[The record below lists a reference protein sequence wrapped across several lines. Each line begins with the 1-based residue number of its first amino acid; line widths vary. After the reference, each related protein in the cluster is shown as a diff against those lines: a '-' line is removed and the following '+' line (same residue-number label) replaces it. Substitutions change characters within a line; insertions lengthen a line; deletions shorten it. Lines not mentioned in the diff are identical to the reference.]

1 MVLRT
6 IENEFQGVEAKL
18 FNDVATWQVVY
29 SNQTPPERQATRLVI
44 VDERQAEEFMS
55 SALSEL
61 RVREGIRIA
70 FGVRDMA
77 SAMRLAERWV
87 DEIASAEMS
96 LLPMNLNLTAWIQLI
111 RLIDCGANYLPAPI
125 FNCIAHESDVQN
137 NRAEMIK
144 HPHRPQSLS
153 EREASACRM
162 ADLTPREREVL
173 SLVAAGRPNKA
184 IANDLSVSAHTIK
197 LHIHR
202 IMTKL
207 GVSNRTEAAICFHN
221 TNARGNSA
229 SLREMRR
236 SGD

>member
-18 FNDVATWQVVY
+18 FNDVATWQLVY
-29 SNQTPPERQATRLVI
+29 SNQTPPERQATRLLI

-55 SALSEL
+55 RAMSEL
-61 RVREGIRIA
+61 RLRNGVRIA
-70 FGVRDMA
+70 FGVRDMTG
-77 SAMRLAERWV
+77 AMRLAERWV
-87 DEIASAEMS
+87 NEIASAEMS

-111 RLIDCGANYLPAPI
+111 RLIDCGANYLPASI
-125 FNCIAHESDVQN
+125 FNGIAHESDIQN
-137 NRAEMIK
+137 IRAEIVK
-144 HPHRPQSLS
+144 HPHQPQSLPES
-153 EREASACRM
+153 EASACRM
-162 ADLTPREREVL
+162 EILTPREREVL

-221 TNARGNSA
+221 TNAQGNST
-229 SLREMRR
+229 SLREMQR